1 MGRSTIF
8 IRKDIAMKQMIQLRD
23 DIMLGRTGA
32 VRATLRRG
40 LSLALMIMLFINSV
54 PFTHLT
60 SAEETAGDADAP
72 T

>member
-1 MGRSTIF
+1 
-8 IRKDIAMKQMIQLRD
+8 MKQMIQLRD

-32 VRATLRRG
+32 VRATLRRA